1 MDNIK
6 ENEVVGIVITD
17 GVGYRNFVLS
27 AFLVELAKKHSKI
40 IIYSGL
46 PKTCYDLELLPDSIE
61 IKELQIFTESR
72 TTWFYRKLKEVAHMY
87 LYRSYYG
94 INNNLTRGYPKKNT
108 KRGILTKIVYKIAS
122 KFNSEKSITYYERL
136 QFNSFRNDKIT
147 KGYFN
152 LLKEDNPNLL
162 FFTHQRPP
170 YLAPFLDCAK
180 RLNIHSCSFIFSW
193 DNLASKGRMMGNF
206 DSYLVWSNLMK
217 DEMKIFYPNVNET
230 NIKVIG
236 TPQFEPYVLD
246 RYKIDKEIFYK
257 KFELDT
263 SKKIICYSC
272 ADAGIGAN
280 DSDCHRMDMNFIL
293 KNEDL
298 NLQLLVRTSPA
309 EDGKRFEPL
318 KEKFPQIKW
327 NIPKWILTR
336 SNHIES
342 WSQRIPSIEDM
353 IDLKSI
359 LKFSDVNVNMCSTMS
374 LDFMLFDKPV
384 INTVFGNENNGLY
397 NDQLFLNYV
406 HFKYVIES
414 KAVTIAKN
422 ETELHEQL
430 SECLSHPELRK
441 KYREELI
448 KLEISKSLEGTSERI
463 VHSLLELSK

>member
-1 MDNIK
+1 MEK
-6 ENEVVGIVITD
+6 VGIVITD

-27 AFLVELAKKHSKI
+27 DFLEEIANKYSEI

-46 PKTCYDLELLPDSIE
+46 PKGSYNLSGLPENIQ

-87 LYRSYYG
+87 LHRSYYG

-108 KRGILTKIVYKIAS
+108 KRGILTKIIYKITS
-122 KFNSEKSITYYERL
+122 KFNSEKAIAYYEKL
-136 QFNSFRNDKIT
+136 QFNSFRNNTVT
-147 KGYFN
+147 KNYYT
-152 LLKEDNPNLL
+152 LLNEDNPNLL

-180 RLNIHSCSFIFSW
+180 QLKIHSCSFIFSW
-193 DNLASKGRMMGNF
+193 DNLASKGRMMGSF
-206 DSYLVWSNLMK
+206 DSYLVWSDLMK
-217 DEMKIFYPNVNET
+217 DEMKIFYPNVKEQ

-236 TPQFEPYVLD
+236 TPQFEPYILD
-246 RYKIDKEIFYK
+246 KYKVDKDTFYREFK
-257 KFELDT
+257 LDS
-263 SKKIICYSC
+263 SKKTICYSC

-280 DSDCHRMDMNFIL
+280 DSIHITSVMNFIL
-293 KNEDL
+293 KNEHL

-336 SNHIES
+336 SNHVET
-342 WSQRIPSIEDM
+342 WSQRIPTIEDM
-353 IDLKSI
+353 IDLKST
-359 LKFSDVNVNMCSTMS
+359 LKFSDINVNMCSTMS

-422 ETELHEQL
+422 EMELHEQL
-430 SECLSHPELRK
+430 SECLSQPKLRK
-441 KYREELI
+441 TYREELI

-463 VHSLLELSK
+463 AQTLLELSK